1 VNPGY
6 SYPYA
11 FLPHPI
17 SFNSFLLS
25 WWLLGP
31 RHVFYCQASIASGR
45 IKNFLAEFLK
55 NNNYPL
61 CAP

>member
-1 VNPGY
+1 MFDGRADIAEIIQQFEYDIVNPGY

-25 WWLLGP
+25 W
-31 RHVFYCQASIASGR
+31 
-45 IKNFLAEFLK
+45 
-55 NNNYPL
+55 
-61 CAP
+61 